1 MIDYRE
7 IIRLKNL
14 KFSNVAIANSLCCSR
29 NTVSEV
35 LKLAESHSL
44 EWPIPETLTNK
55 DIEQL
60 FYPGRGTNEGR
71 RLPDYEY
78 IYNELLSQELRF
90 LFYGPNIAPNV
101 RLNIPFLINIRSSMK
116 NIMPMRHQRKQL
128 SGLNANREKPWKS
141 TGSEIHLKCMIL
153 LIAAKYRHIFLLLSF
168 PAACTVMQKR
178 FLI

>member
-71 RLPDYEY
+71 RLPD
-78 IYNELLSQELRF
+78 
-90 LFYGPNIAPNV
+90 GPSIAPNV

>member
-35 LKLAESHSL
+35 LKLTESHSL

-55 DIEQL
+55 DSCFIPAEEQTKDEDS
-60 FYPGRGTNEGR
+60 RIMSISTMSW
-71 RLPDYEY
+71 
-78 IYNELLSQELRF
+78 LSQELRF

-141 TGSEIHLKCMIL
+141 AGSEIHLKCMIL

-168 PAACTVMQKR
+168 PAACTVIQKR